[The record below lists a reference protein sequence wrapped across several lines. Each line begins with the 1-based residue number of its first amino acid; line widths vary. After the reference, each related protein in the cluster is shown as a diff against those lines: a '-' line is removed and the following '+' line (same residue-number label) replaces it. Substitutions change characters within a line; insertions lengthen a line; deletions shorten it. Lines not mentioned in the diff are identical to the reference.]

1 MIDQINLFTG
11 GASIRYSIILNIIL
25 LAAIVILSLVFYLI
39 ARKRKHERL
48 VKKKQLDTQQ
58 KFARELLDS
67 VPAGFILLTPNGNI
81 KQVNRQASA
90 ELGVQKQ
97 DIKNK
102 NIREV
107 FSIFHENINILDE
120 LLGRLQKDEQEVTL
134 PPDTFIYGTIN
145 TISFLA
151 KGYFKNVTVEKN
163 SNYILFTFRNVVT
176 ELTQEYVLNMALRR
190 TKIFPWSYDT
200 KCNLMTIDPRY
211 FEHLGI
217 PAGDCTLTN
226 EQFAQL
232 VHPDDIAGVLKALT
246 LQAQG
251 NFIEDP
257 VSYRLHRGDGK
268 WEWFEAQSTYL
279 GQGTRIPFRLVG
291 VCMST
296 QEHKKIEEELIIA
309 RDKAQQSDKLK
320 SVFLANMSHEIRTPL
335 NAIVGFSNLLVDG
348 DMAFKKEEVKEF
360 LSLINLNCEQLLA
373 LISDILDLSKIESNT
388 MVFNITEQPLTPL
401 LQNILRAQ
409 QINVPQEVE
418 LLLDLPST
426 DTIIT
431 TDPLRL
437 KQVINNLINNA
448 IKFTSKGA
456 ITLGYRQNNDQ
467 VSIFVK
473 DTGTGID
480 EDKINRIF
488 ERFYKGDNFVQGTG
502 LGLAI
507 SHTIVEHL
515 KGTITVTSEIGKGS
529 HFTIQHPIKEWGIEI
544 QYPYRLASATIIT
557 KLLGGS
563 YIFIPPQTW
572 IV

>member
-11 GASIRYSIILNIIL
+11 DASIRYSIILNIIL

-48 VKKKQLDTQQ
+48 VKEKQLDTQQ

-67 VPAGFILLTPNGNI
+67 VPAGFILLAPNGSI
-81 KQVNRQASA
+81 KQVNHQAAA
-90 ELGVQKQ
+90 ELGIQKQ

-107 FSIFHENINILDE
+107 FSISHENINILDE

-145 TISFLA
+145 TTSFLA
-151 KGYFKNVTVEKN
+151 KGYFKNVIVEKG
-163 SNYILFTFRNVVT
+163 SNCIIFTFRNVVT

-211 FEHLGI
+211 FEHLDI

-232 VHPDDIAGVLKALT
+232 VHPDDIAGVLEALT
-246 LQAQG
+246 LQVQG

-268 WEWFEAQSTYL
+268 WEWFEAQSSYL
-279 GQGTRIPFRLVG
+279 GQGTQIPFRLVG

-296 QEHKKIEEELIIA
+296 QEHKKIEEELTKA

-320 SVFLANMSHEIRTPL
+320 SAFLANMSHEIRTPL

-348 DMAFKKEEVKEF
+348 DMAFKKEEIKEF
-360 LSLINLNCEQLLA
+360 LSLIHLNCEQLLA

-418 LLLDLPST
+418 LLLDLPAT

-448 IKFTSKGA
+448 IKFTSKGTV
-456 ITLGYRQNNDQ
+456 TLGYKQNNDQ

-507 SHTIVEHL
+507 SHTIIEHL
-515 KGTITVTSEIGKGS
+515 KGTITVTSKVGEGS
-529 HFTIQHPIKEWGIEI
+529 CFTIQHPVKKMG
-544 QYPYRLASATIIT
+544 Y
-557 KLLGGS
+557 
-563 YIFIPPQTW
+563 
-572 IV
+572 

>member
-81 KQVNRQASA
+81 KQVNRQAST

-211 FEHLGI
+211 FEHLDI

-418 LLLDLPST
+418 LLLDLPAT

-529 HFTIQHPIKEWGIEI
+529 HFTIQHPIKRMG
-544 QYPYRLASATIIT
+544 Y
-557 KLLGGS
+557 
-563 YIFIPPQTW
+563 
-572 IV
+572 

>member
-309 RDKAQQSDKLK
+309 PDKAQQSDKLK

-529 HFTIQHPIKEWGIEI
+529 HFTIQHPIKRMG
-544 QYPYRLASATIIT
+544 Y
-557 KLLGGS
+557 
-563 YIFIPPQTW
+563 
-572 IV
+572 

>member
-11 GASIRYSIILNIIL
+11 DASIQYSITLNIIL
-25 LAAIVILSLVFYLI
+25 LAAIVILTLIFYLI
-39 ARKRKHERL
+39 ARKRKYERL
-48 VKKKQLDTQQ
+48 VKEKQLDTQQ

-67 VPAGFILLTPNGNI
+67 VPAGFILLTPNGTI
-81 KQVNRQASA
+81 KQVNRQAA
-90 ELGVQKQ
+90 TELGVQKQ
-97 DIKNK
+97 DIRDK

-134 PPDTFIYGTIN
+134 PPDTFIHGATN
-145 TISFLA
+145 AISFLV
-151 KGYFKNVTVEKN
+151 KGYFKNVTGEED
-163 SNYILFTFRNVVT
+163 SNYIIFTFRNVVT
-176 ELTQEYVLNMALRR
+176 ELTQEYVLNMALHR
-190 TKIFPWSYDT
+190 TKIFPWSYDI
-200 KCNLMTIDPRY
+200 KCNLMIIDPRY
-211 FEHLGI
+211 FEYLGI

-226 EQFAQL
+226 EQFAQM
-232 VHPDDIAGVLKALT
+232 VHPNDIEGVITALT
-246 LQAQG
+246 LTVHG
-251 NFIEDP
+251 SLIETP
-257 VSYRLHRGDGK
+257 VSYRLRRGDGQ

-279 GQGTRIPFRLVG
+279 GQGTQTPFRLVG

-296 QEHKKIEEELIIA
+296 QEHKKIEEELTKA

-320 SVFLANMSHEIRTPL
+320 SAFLANISHEIRTPL

-348 DMAFKKEEVKEF
+348 DMSFQKEEIKEF
-360 LSLINLNCEQLLA
+360 LSLIYLNCEQLLA

-418 LLLDLPST
+418 LLLDLPAT

-456 ITLGYRQNNDQ
+456 VTLGYKQNNDQ

-473 DTGTGID
+473 DTGSGID

-507 SHTIVEHL
+507 SHTIIEHL
-515 KGTITVTSEIGKGS
+515 KGTITVTSKVGEGS
-529 HFTIQHPIKEWGIEI
+529 CFTIQHPVKKMG
-544 QYPYRLASATIIT
+544 Y
-557 KLLGGS
+557 
-563 YIFIPPQTW
+563 
-572 IV
+572 

>member
-11 GASIRYSIILNIIL
+11 DASIQYSITLNIIL
-25 LAAIVILSLVFYLI
+25 LAAIVILTLIFYLI
-39 ARKRKHERL
+39 ARKRKYERL
-48 VKKKQLDTQQ
+48 VKEKQLDTQQ

-418 LLLDLPST
+418 LLLDLPAT

-529 HFTIQHPIKEWGIEI
+529 HFTIQHPIKRMG
-544 QYPYRLASATIIT
+544 Y
-557 KLLGGS
+557 
-563 YIFIPPQTW
+563 
-572 IV
+572 

>member
-388 MVFNITEQPLTPL
+388 MIFNITEQPLTPL

-529 HFTIQHPIKEWGIEI
+529 HFTIQHPIKRMG
-544 QYPYRLASATIIT
+544 Y
-557 KLLGGS
+557 
-563 YIFIPPQTW
+563 
-572 IV
+572 

>member
-426 DTIIT
+426 DIIIT

-529 HFTIQHPIKEWGIEI
+529 HFTIQHPIKRMG
-544 QYPYRLASATIIT
+544 Y
-557 KLLGGS
+557 
-563 YIFIPPQTW
+563 
-572 IV
+572 

>member
-58 KFARELLDS
+58 KFARKLLDS

-81 KQVNRQASA
+81 KQVNRQAST

-418 LLLDLPST
+418 LLLDLPAT

-529 HFTIQHPIKEWGIEI
+529 HFTIQHPIKRMG
-544 QYPYRLASATIIT
+544 Y
-557 KLLGGS
+557 
-563 YIFIPPQTW
+563 
-572 IV
+572 

>member
-11 GASIRYSIILNIIL
+11 DASIRYSIILNIIL

-48 VKKKQLDTQQ
+48 VKEKQLDTQQ

-67 VPAGFILLTPNGNI
+67 IPAGFILLAPNGSI
-81 KQVNRQASA
+81 KQVNHQAAA
-90 ELGVQKQ
+90 ELGIQKQ

-107 FSIFHENINILDE
+107 FSISHENINILDE

-145 TISFLA
+145 TTSFLA
-151 KGYFKNVTVEKN
+151 KGYFKNVIVEKG
-163 SNYILFTFRNVVT
+163 SNCIIFTFRNVVT

-211 FEHLGI
+211 FEHLDI

-232 VHPDDIAGVLKALT
+232 VHPDDIAGVLEALT

-268 WEWFEAQSTYL
+268 WEWFEAQSSYL
-279 GQGTRIPFRLVG
+279 GQGTQIPFRLVG

-296 QEHKKIEEELIIA
+296 QEHKKIEEELTKA

-320 SVFLANMSHEIRTPL
+320 SAFLANMSHEIRTPL

-348 DMAFKKEEVKEF
+348 DMAFKKEEIKEF
-360 LSLINLNCEQLLA
+360 LSLIHLNCEQLLA

-418 LLLDLPST
+418 LLLDLPAT

-448 IKFTSKGA
+448 IKFTSKGTV
-456 ITLGYRQNNDQ
+456 TLGYKQNNDQ

-507 SHTIVEHL
+507 SHTIIEHL
-515 KGTITVTSEIGKGS
+515 KGTITVTSKVGEGS
-529 HFTIQHPIKEWGIEI
+529 CFTIQHPVKKMG
-544 QYPYRLASATIIT
+544 Y
-557 KLLGGS
+557 
-563 YIFIPPQTW
+563 
-572 IV
+572 

>member
-120 LLGRLQKDEQEVTL
+120 LLGRLQKVEQEVTL

-529 HFTIQHPIKEWGIEI
+529 HFTIQHPIKRMG
-544 QYPYRLASATIIT
+544 Y
-557 KLLGGS
+557 
-563 YIFIPPQTW
+563 
-572 IV
+572 

>member
-11 GASIRYSIILNIIL
+11 DASIQYSITLNIIL
-25 LAAIVILSLVFYLI
+25 LAAIVILTLIFYLI
-39 ARKRKHERL
+39 ARKRKYERL
-48 VKKKQLDTQQ
+48 VKEKQLDTQQ

-67 VPAGFILLTPNGNI
+67 VPAGFILLTPNGTI
-81 KQVNRQASA
+81 KQVNRQAA
-90 ELGVQKQ
+90 TELGVQKQ
-97 DIKNK
+97 DIRDK

-107 FSIFHENINILDE
+107 FSIFHENLNILDK
-120 LLGRLQKDEQEVTL
+120 LLSLLQKDEQEVTL
-134 PPDTFIYGTIN
+134 PPDTFIHGATN
-145 TISFLA
+145 AISFLV
-151 KGYFKNVTVEKN
+151 KGYFKNVTGEED
-163 SNYILFTFRNVVT
+163 SSYIIFTFRNVVT
-176 ELTQEYVLNMALRR
+176 ELTQEYVLNMALHR
-190 TKIFPWSYDT
+190 TKIFPWSYDI
-200 KCNLMTIDPRY
+200 KCNLMIIDPRY
-211 FEHLGI
+211 FEYLGI

-226 EQFAQL
+226 EQFAQM
-232 VHPDDIAGVLKALT
+232 VHPDDIEGVITALT
-246 LQAQG
+246 LTVHG
-251 NFIEDP
+251 SLIETP
-257 VSYRLHRGDGK
+257 VSYRLRRGDGQ

-279 GQGTRIPFRLVG
+279 GQGTQTPFRLVG

-296 QEHKKIEEELIIA
+296 QEHKKIEEELTKA
-309 RDKAQQSDKLK
+309 RDKAQQSDELK
-320 SVFLANMSHEIRTPL
+320 SAFLANMSHEIRTPL

-348 DMAFKKEEVKEF
+348 DMSFQKEEIKEF
-360 LSLINLNCEQLLA
+360 LSLIHLNCEQLLA

-418 LLLDLPST
+418 LLLDLPAT

-437 KQVINNLINNA
+437 KQVINNLITNA

-456 ITLGYRQNNDQ
+456 VTLGYRQNNDQ

-473 DTGTGID
+473 DTGSGID

-507 SHTIVEHL
+507 SHTIIEHL
-515 KGTITVTSEIGKGS
+515 KGTITVTSKVGEGS
-529 HFTIQHPIKEWGIEI
+529 CFTIQHPVKKMG
-544 QYPYRLASATIIT
+544 Y
-557 KLLGGS
+557 
-563 YIFIPPQTW
+563 
-572 IV
+572 

>member
-1 MIDQINLFTG
+1 MIDQINLFTSD
-11 GASIRYSIILNIIL
+11 ASIRYSIILNIIL

-48 VKKKQLDTQQ
+48 VKEKQLDTQQ

-67 VPAGFILLTPNGNI
+67 VPAGFILLAPNGSI
-81 KQVNRQASA
+81 KQVNHQAAA

-107 FSIFHENINILDE
+107 FSISHENINILDE

-145 TISFLA
+145 TTSFLA
-151 KGYFKNVTVEKN
+151 KGYFKNVIVEKG
-163 SNYILFTFRNVVT
+163 SNCIIFTFRNVVT

-211 FEHLGI
+211 FEHLDI

-232 VHPDDIAGVLKALT
+232 VHPDDITGVLEALT

-268 WEWFEAQSTYL
+268 WEWFEAQSSYL
-279 GQGTRIPFRLVG
+279 GQGTQIPFRLVG

-296 QEHKKIEEELIIA
+296 QEHKKIEEELTKA

-320 SVFLANMSHEIRTPL
+320 SAFLANMSHEIRTPL

-348 DMAFKKEEVKEF
+348 DMAFKKEEIKEF
-360 LSLINLNCEQLLA
+360 LSLIHLNCEQLLA

-418 LLLDLPST
+418 LLLDLPAT

-456 ITLGYRQNNDQ
+456 VTLGYKQNNDQ

-473 DTGTGID
+473 DTGSGID

-507 SHTIVEHL
+507 SHTIIEHL
-515 KGTITVTSEIGKGS
+515 KGTITVTSKVGEGS
-529 HFTIQHPIKEWGIEI
+529 CFTIQHPVKKMG
-544 QYPYRLASATIIT
+544 Y
-557 KLLGGS
+557 
-563 YIFIPPQTW
+563 
-572 IV
+572 

>member
-11 GASIRYSIILNIIL
+11 DASIQYSITLNIIL
-25 LAAIVILSLVFYLI
+25 LAAIVILTLIFYLI
-39 ARKRKHERL
+39 ARKRKYERL
-48 VKKKQLDTQQ
+48 VKEKQLDTQQ

-67 VPAGFILLTPNGNI
+67 VPAGFILLTPNGTI
-81 KQVNRQASA
+81 KQVNRQAA
-90 ELGVQKQ
+90 TELGVQKQ
-97 DIKNK
+97 DIRDK

-134 PPDTFIYGTIN
+134 PPDTFIHGATN
-145 TISFLA
+145 AISFLV
-151 KGYFKNVTVEKN
+151 KGYFKNVTGEED
-163 SNYILFTFRNVVT
+163 SNYIIFTFRNVVT
-176 ELTQEYVLNMALRR
+176 ELTQEYVLNMALHR
-190 TKIFPWSYDT
+190 TKIFPWSYDI
-200 KCNLMTIDPRY
+200 KCNLMIIDPRY
-211 FEHLGI
+211 FEYLGI

-226 EQFAQL
+226 EQFAQM
-232 VHPDDIAGVLKALT
+232 VHPNDIEGVITALT
-246 LQAQG
+246 LTVHG
-251 NFIEDP
+251 SLIETP
-257 VSYRLHRGDGK
+257 VSYRLRRGDGQ

-279 GQGTRIPFRLVG
+279 GQGTQTPFRLVG

-296 QEHKKIEEELIIA
+296 QEHKKIEEELTKA

-320 SVFLANMSHEIRTPL
+320 SAFLANMSHEIRTPL

-348 DMAFKKEEVKEF
+348 DMSFQKEEIKEF
-360 LSLINLNCEQLLA
+360 LSLIYLNCEQLLA

-418 LLLDLPST
+418 LLLDLPAT

-456 ITLGYRQNNDQ
+456 VTLGYRQNNDQ

-473 DTGTGID
+473 DTGSGID

-507 SHTIVEHL
+507 SHTIIEHL
-515 KGTITVTSEIGKGS
+515 KGTITVTSKVGEGS
-529 HFTIQHPIKEWGIEI
+529 CFTIQHPVKKMG
-544 QYPYRLASATIIT
+544 Y
-557 KLLGGS
+557 
-563 YIFIPPQTW
+563 
-572 IV
+572 

>member
-11 GASIRYSIILNIIL
+11 DASIQYSITLNIIL
-25 LAAIVILSLVFYLI
+25 LAAIVILTLIFYLI
-39 ARKRKHERL
+39 ARKRKYERL
-48 VKKKQLDTQQ
+48 VKEKQLDTQQ

-67 VPAGFILLTPNGNI
+67 VPAGFILLTPNGTI
-81 KQVNRQASA
+81 KQVNRQAA
-90 ELGVQKQ
+90 TELGVQKQ
-97 DIKNK
+97 DIRDK

-107 FSIFHENINILDE
+107 FSIFHENLNILDK
-120 LLGRLQKDEQEVTL
+120 LLSLLQKDEQEVTL
-134 PPDTFIYGTIN
+134 PPDTFIHGATN
-145 TISFLA
+145 AISFLV
-151 KGYFKNVTVEKN
+151 KGYFKNVTGEED
-163 SNYILFTFRNVVT
+163 SSYIIFTFRNVVT
-176 ELTQEYVLNMALRR
+176 ELTQEYVLNMALHR
-190 TKIFPWSYDT
+190 TKIFPWSYDI
-200 KCNLMTIDPRY
+200 KCNLMIIDPRY
-211 FEHLGI
+211 FEYLGI
-217 PAGDCTLTN
+217 PAWDCTLTN
-226 EQFAQL
+226 EQFAQM
-232 VHPDDIAGVLKALT
+232 VHPDDIEGVITALT
-246 LQAQG
+246 LTVHG
-251 NFIEDP
+251 SLIETP
-257 VSYRLHRGDGK
+257 VSYRLRRGDGQ

-279 GQGTRIPFRLVG
+279 GQGTQTPFRLVG

-296 QEHKKIEEELIIA
+296 QEHKKIEEELTKA
-309 RDKAQQSDKLK
+309 RDKAQQSDELK
-320 SVFLANMSHEIRTPL
+320 SAFLANMSHEIRTPL

-348 DMAFKKEEVKEF
+348 DMSFQKEEIKEF
-360 LSLINLNCEQLLA
+360 LSLIHLNCEQLLA

-418 LLLDLPST
+418 LLLDLPAT

-456 ITLGYRQNNDQ
+456 VTLGYRQNNDQ

-473 DTGTGID
+473 DTGSGID

-507 SHTIVEHL
+507 SHTIIEHL
-515 KGTITVTSEIGKGS
+515 KGTITVTSKVGEGS
-529 HFTIQHPIKEWGIEI
+529 CFTIQHPVKKMG
-544 QYPYRLASATIIT
+544 Y
-557 KLLGGS
+557 
-563 YIFIPPQTW
+563 
-572 IV
+572 

>member
-1 MIDQINLFTG
+1 MIDQINLFTSD
-11 GASIRYSIILNIIL
+11 ASIRYSIILNIIL

-48 VKKKQLDTQQ
+48 VKEKQLDTQQ

-67 VPAGFILLTPNGNI
+67 VPAGFILLAPNGSI
-81 KQVNRQASA
+81 KQVNHQAAA
-90 ELGVQKQ
+90 ELGIQKQ

-107 FSIFHENINILDE
+107 FSISHENINILDE

-145 TISFLA
+145 TTSFLA
-151 KGYFKNVTVEKN
+151 KGYFKNVIVEKG
-163 SNYILFTFRNVVT
+163 SNCIIFTFRNVVT

-211 FEHLGI
+211 FEHLDI

-232 VHPDDIAGVLKALT
+232 VHPDDITGVLEALT

-268 WEWFEAQSTYL
+268 WEWFEAQSSYL
-279 GQGTRIPFRLVG
+279 GQGTQIPFRLVG

-296 QEHKKIEEELIIA
+296 QEHKKIEEELTKS

-320 SVFLANMSHEIRTPL
+320 SAFLANMSHEIRTPL

-348 DMAFKKEEVKEF
+348 DMAFKKEEIKEF
-360 LSLINLNCEQLLA
+360 LSLIHLNCEQLLA

-418 LLLDLPST
+418 LLLDLPAT

-456 ITLGYRQNNDQ
+456 VTLGYKQNNDQ

-480 EDKINRIF
+480 EDKMNRIF

-507 SHTIVEHL
+507 SHTIIEHL
-515 KGTITVTSEIGKGS
+515 KGTITVTSKVGEGS
-529 HFTIQHPIKEWGIEI
+529 CFTIQHPVKKMG
-544 QYPYRLASATIIT
+544 Y
-557 KLLGGS
+557 
-563 YIFIPPQTW
+563 
-572 IV
+572 

>member
-11 GASIRYSIILNIIL
+11 DASIQYSITLNIIL
-25 LAAIVILSLVFYLI
+25 LAAIVILTLIFYLI
-39 ARKRKHERL
+39 ARKRKYERL
-48 VKKKQLDTQQ
+48 VKEKQLDTQQ

-67 VPAGFILLTPNGNI
+67 VPAGFILVTPNGPI
-81 KQVNRQASA
+81 KQVNRQAA
-90 ELGVQKQ
+90 PELGVQKH
-97 DIKNK
+97 DLRDK

-107 FSIFHENINILDE
+107 FSIFHENLNILDK
-120 LLGRLQKDEQEVTL
+120 LLSLLQKDEQEVTL
-134 PPDTFIYGTIN
+134 PPDTFIHGTTN
-145 TISFLA
+145 AISFLV
-151 KGYFKNVTVEKN
+151 KGYFKNVTGEED
-163 SNYILFTFRNVVT
+163 SSYIIFTFRNVVT
-176 ELTQEYVLNMALRR
+176 ELTQEYVLNMALHR
-190 TKIFPWSYDT
+190 TKIFPWSYDI
-200 KCNLMTIDPRY
+200 KCNLMIIDPRY
-211 FEHLGI
+211 FEYLGI
-217 PAGDCTLTN
+217 PAGNCTLTN
-226 EQFAQL
+226 EQFAQM
-232 VHPDDIAGVLKALT
+232 VHPDDIEGVITALT
-246 LQAQG
+246 LTVHG
-251 NFIEDP
+251 SLIETP
-257 VSYRLHRGDGK
+257 VSYRLRRGDGQ

-279 GQGTRIPFRLVG
+279 GQGTQTPFRLVG

-296 QEHKKIEEELIIA
+296 QEHKKIEEELTKA

-320 SVFLANMSHEIRTPL
+320 SAFLANMSHEIRTPL

-348 DMAFKKEEVKEF
+348 DMSFQKEEIKEF
-360 LSLINLNCEQLLA
+360 LSLIHLNCEQLLA

-418 LLLDLPST
+418 LLLDLPAT

-456 ITLGYRQNNDQ
+456 VTLGYKQNNDQ

-473 DTGTGID
+473 DTGSGID

-507 SHTIVEHL
+507 SHTIIEHL
-515 KGTITVTSEIGKGS
+515 KGTITVTSKVGEGS
-529 HFTIQHPIKEWGIEI
+529 CFTIQHPVKKMG
-544 QYPYRLASATIIT
+544 Y
-557 KLLGGS
+557 
-563 YIFIPPQTW
+563 
-572 IV
+572 

>member
-81 KQVNRQASA
+81 KQVNRQAST

-320 SVFLANMSHEIRTPL
+320 SVFLANMIHEIRTPL

-418 LLLDLPST
+418 LLLDLPAT

-529 HFTIQHPIKEWGIEI
+529 HFTIQHPIKRMG
-544 QYPYRLASATIIT
+544 Y
-557 KLLGGS
+557 
-563 YIFIPPQTW
+563 
-572 IV
+572 

>member
-11 GASIRYSIILNIIL
+11 DASIQYSITLNIIL

-67 VPAGFILLTPNGNI
+67 VPAGFILLTPNGTI
-81 KQVNRQASA
+81 KQVNRQAA
-90 ELGVQKQ
+90 TELGVQKQ
-97 DIKNK
+97 DIRDK

-176 ELTQEYVLNMALRR
+176 ELTQEYVLNMALHR
-190 TKIFPWSYDT
+190 TKIFPWSYDI
-200 KCNLMTIDPRY
+200 KCNLMIIDPRY
-211 FEHLGI
+211 FEYLGI

-226 EQFAQL
+226 EQFAKM
-232 VHPDDIAGVLKALT
+232 VHPNDIEGVITALT
-246 LQAQG
+246 LTVHG
-251 NFIEDP
+251 SLIETP
-257 VSYRLHRGDGK
+257 VSYRLRRGDGQ

-279 GQGTRIPFRLVG
+279 GQGTQTPFRLVG

-296 QEHKKIEEELIIA
+296 QEHKKIEEELTKA

-320 SVFLANMSHEIRTPL
+320 SAFLANMSHEIRTPL

-348 DMAFKKEEVKEF
+348 DMSFQKEEIKEF
-360 LSLINLNCEQLLA
+360 LSLIYLNCEQLLA

-529 HFTIQHPIKEWGIEI
+529 HFTIQHPIKRMG
-544 QYPYRLASATIIT
+544 Y
-557 KLLGGS
+557 
-563 YIFIPPQTW
+563 
-572 IV
+572 

>member
-25 LAAIVILSLVFYLI
+25 LAAIVLLSLVFYLI

-81 KQVNRQASA
+81 KQVNRQAST

-418 LLLDLPST
+418 LLLDLPAT

-529 HFTIQHPIKEWGIEI
+529 HFTIQHPIKRMG
-544 QYPYRLASATIIT
+544 Y
-557 KLLGGS
+557 
-563 YIFIPPQTW
+563 
-572 IV
+572 

>member
-11 GASIRYSIILNIIL
+11 DASIQYSITLNIIL
-25 LAAIVILSLVFYLI
+25 LAAIVILTLIFYLI
-39 ARKRKHERL
+39 ARKRKYERL
-48 VKKKQLDTQQ
+48 VKEKQLDTQQ

-67 VPAGFILLTPNGNI
+67 VPAGFILLTPNGTI
-81 KQVNRQASA
+81 KQVNRQAA
-90 ELGVQKQ
+90 TELGVQKQ
-97 DIKNK
+97 DIRDK

-107 FSIFHENINILDE
+107 FSIFHENLNILDK
-120 LLGRLQKDEQEVTL
+120 LLSLLQKDEQEVTL
-134 PPDTFIYGTIN
+134 PPDTFIHGTTN
-145 TISFLA
+145 AISFLV
-151 KGYFKNVTVEKN
+151 KGYFKNVTGEED
-163 SNYILFTFRNVVT
+163 SSYIIFTFRNVVT
-176 ELTQEYVLNMALRR
+176 ELAQEYVLNMALHR
-190 TKIFPWSYDT
+190 TKIFPWSYDI
-200 KCNLMTIDPRY
+200 KCNLMIIDPRY
-211 FEHLGI
+211 FEYLGI

-226 EQFAQL
+226 EQFAQM
-232 VHPDDIAGVLKALT
+232 VHPDDIEGVITALT
-246 LQAQG
+246 LTVHG
-251 NFIEDP
+251 SLIETP
-257 VSYRLHRGDGK
+257 VSYRLRRGDGQ

-279 GQGTRIPFRLVG
+279 GQGTQIPFRLVG

-296 QEHKKIEEELIIA
+296 QEHKKIEEELTKA

-320 SVFLANMSHEIRTPL
+320 SAFLANMSHEIRTPL

-348 DMAFKKEEVKEF
+348 DMSFKKEEIKEF
-360 LSLINLNCEQLLA
+360 LSLIHLNCEQLLA

-418 LLLDLPST
+418 LLLDLPAT

-456 ITLGYRQNNDQ
+456 VTLGYRQYNDQ

-473 DTGTGID
+473 DTGTGIN
-480 EDKINRIF
+480 EDKINCIF

-507 SHTIVEHL
+507 SHTIIEHL
-515 KGTITVTSEIGKGS
+515 KGTITVTSKVGEGS
-529 HFTIQHPIKEWGIEI
+529 CFTIQHPVKKVG
-544 QYPYRLASATIIT
+544 Y
-557 KLLGGS
+557 
-563 YIFIPPQTW
+563 
-572 IV
+572 

>member
-11 GASIRYSIILNIIL
+11 SASIRYSIILNIIL

-418 LLLDLPST
+418 LLLDLPAT

-529 HFTIQHPIKEWGIEI
+529 HFTIQHPIKRMG
-544 QYPYRLASATIIT
+544 Y
-557 KLLGGS
+557 
-563 YIFIPPQTW
+563 
-572 IV
+572 

>member
-11 GASIRYSIILNIIL
+11 DASIQYSITLNIIL
-25 LAAIVILSLVFYLI
+25 LAAIVILTLIFYLI
-39 ARKRKHERL
+39 ARKRKYERL
-48 VKKKQLDTQQ
+48 VKEKQLDTQQ

-67 VPAGFILLTPNGNI
+67 VPAGFILLTPNGTI
-81 KQVNRQASA
+81 KQVNRQAA
-90 ELGVQKQ
+90 TELGVQKQ
-97 DIKNK
+97 DIRDK

-107 FSIFHENINILDE
+107 FSIFHENLNILDK
-120 LLGRLQKDEQEVTL
+120 LLSLLQKDEQEVTL
-134 PPDTFIYGTIN
+134 PPDTFIHGATN
-145 TISFLA
+145 AISFLV
-151 KGYFKNVTVEKN
+151 KGYFTNVTGEED
-163 SNYILFTFRNVVT
+163 SSYIIFTFRNVVT
-176 ELTQEYVLNMALRR
+176 ELTQEYVLNMALHR
-190 TKIFPWSYDT
+190 TKIFPWSYDI
-200 KCNLMTIDPRY
+200 KCNLMIIDPRY
-211 FEHLGI
+211 FEYLGI

-226 EQFAQL
+226 EQFAQM
-232 VHPDDIAGVLKALT
+232 VHPDDIEGVITALT
-246 LQAQG
+246 LTVHG
-251 NFIEDP
+251 SLIETP
-257 VSYRLHRGDGK
+257 VSYRLRRGDGQ

-279 GQGTRIPFRLVG
+279 GQGTQTPFRLVG

-296 QEHKKIEEELIIA
+296 QEHKKIEEELTKA
-309 RDKAQQSDKLK
+309 RDKAQQSDELK
-320 SVFLANMSHEIRTPL
+320 SAFLANMSHEIRTPL

-348 DMAFKKEEVKEF
+348 DMSFQKEEIKEF
-360 LSLINLNCEQLLA
+360 LSLIHLNCEQLLA

-418 LLLDLPST
+418 LLLDLPAT

-456 ITLGYRQNNDQ
+456 VTLGYRQNNDQ

-473 DTGTGID
+473 DTGSGID

-507 SHTIVEHL
+507 SHTIIEHL
-515 KGTITVTSEIGKGS
+515 KGTITVTSKVGEGS
-529 HFTIQHPIKEWGIEI
+529 CFTIQHPVKKMG
-544 QYPYRLASATIIT
+544 Y
-557 KLLGGS
+557 
-563 YIFIPPQTW
+563 
-572 IV
+572 

>member
-1 MIDQINLFTG
+1 MIDQINLFTSD
-11 GASIRYSIILNIIL
+11 ASIRYSIILNIIL

-48 VKKKQLDTQQ
+48 VKEKQLDTQQ

-67 VPAGFILLTPNGNI
+67 VPAGFILLAPNGSI
-81 KQVNRQASA
+81 KQVNHQAAA
-90 ELGVQKQ
+90 ELGIQKQ

-107 FSIFHENINILDE
+107 FSISHENINILDE

-145 TISFLA
+145 TTSFLA
-151 KGYFKNVTVEKN
+151 KGYFKNVIVEKG
-163 SNYILFTFRNVVT
+163 SNCIIFTFRNVVT

-211 FEHLGI
+211 FEHLDI

-232 VHPDDIAGVLKALT
+232 VHPDDITGVLEALT

-268 WEWFEAQSTYL
+268 WEWFEAQSSYL
-279 GQGTRIPFRLVG
+279 GQGTQIPFRLVG

-296 QEHKKIEEELIIA
+296 QEHKKIEEELTKS

-320 SVFLANMSHEIRTPL
+320 SAFLANMSHEIRTPL

-348 DMAFKKEEVKEF
+348 DMAFKKEEIKEF
-360 LSLINLNCEQLLA
+360 LSLIHLNCEQLLA

-418 LLLDLPST
+418 LLLDLPAT

-448 IKFTSKGA
+448 IKFTSKGTV
-456 ITLGYRQNNDQ
+456 TLGYKQNNDQ

-480 EDKINRIF
+480 EDKMNRIF

-507 SHTIVEHL
+507 SHTIIEHL
-515 KGTITVTSEIGKGS
+515 KGTITVTSKVGEGS
-529 HFTIQHPIKEWGIEI
+529 CFTIKHPVKKMG
-544 QYPYRLASATIIT
+544 Y
-557 KLLGGS
+557 
-563 YIFIPPQTW
+563 
-572 IV
+572 

>member
-11 GASIRYSIILNIIL
+11 DASIQYSITLNIIL
-25 LAAIVILSLVFYLI
+25 LAAIVILTLIFYLI
-39 ARKRKHERL
+39 ARKRKYERL
-48 VKKKQLDTQQ
+48 VKEKQLDTQQ

-67 VPAGFILLTPNGNI
+67 VPAGFILLTPNGTI
-81 KQVNRQASA
+81 KQVNRQAA
-90 ELGVQKQ
+90 TELGVQKQ
-97 DIKNK
+97 DIRDK

-107 FSIFHENINILDE
+107 FSIFHENLNILDK
-120 LLGRLQKDEQEVTL
+120 LLSLLQKDEQEVTL
-134 PPDTFIYGTIN
+134 PPDTFIHGATN
-145 TISFLA
+145 AISFLV
-151 KGYFKNVTVEKN
+151 KGYFKNVTGEED
-163 SNYILFTFRNVVT
+163 SNYIIFTFRNVVT
-176 ELTQEYVLNMALRR
+176 DLTQEYVLNMALHR
-190 TKIFPWSYDT
+190 TKIFPWSYDI
-200 KCNLMTIDPRY
+200 KCNLMIIDPRY
-211 FEHLGI
+211 FEYLGI

-226 EQFAQL
+226 EQFAQM
-232 VHPDDIAGVLKALT
+232 VHPDDIEGVITALT
-246 LQAQG
+246 LTVHG
-251 NFIEDP
+251 SLIETP
-257 VSYRLHRGDGK
+257 VSYRLRRGDGQ

-279 GQGTRIPFRLVG
+279 GQGTQTPFRLVG

-296 QEHKKIEEELIIA
+296 QEHKKIEEELTKA

-320 SVFLANMSHEIRTPL
+320 SAFLANMSHEIRTPL

-348 DMAFKKEEVKEF
+348 NMSFQKEEIKEF
-360 LSLINLNCEQLLA
+360 LSLIHLNCEQLLA

-418 LLLDLPST
+418 LLLDLPAT

-456 ITLGYRQNNDQ
+456 VTLGYRQNNDQ

-473 DTGTGID
+473 DTGSGID

-507 SHTIVEHL
+507 SHTIIEHL
-515 KGTITVTSEIGKGS
+515 KGTITVTSKVGEGS
-529 HFTIQHPIKEWGIEI
+529 CFTIQHPVKKMG
-544 QYPYRLASATIIT
+544 Y
-557 KLLGGS
+557 
-563 YIFIPPQTW
+563 
-572 IV
+572 

>member
-11 GASIRYSIILNIIL
+11 DASIQYSITLNIIL
-25 LAAIVILSLVFYLI
+25 LAAIVILTLIFYLI
-39 ARKRKHERL
+39 ARKRKYERL
-48 VKKKQLDTQQ
+48 VKEKQLDTQQ

-67 VPAGFILLTPNGNI
+67 VPAGFILLTPNGTI
-81 KQVNRQASA
+81 KQVNRQAA
-90 ELGVQKQ
+90 TELGVQKQ
-97 DIKNK
+97 DIRDK

-107 FSIFHENINILDE
+107 FSIFHENLNILDK
-120 LLGRLQKDEQEVTL
+120 LLSLLQKDEQEVTL
-134 PPDTFIYGTIN
+134 PPDTFIHGATN
-145 TISFLA
+145 AISFLV
-151 KGYFKNVTVEKN
+151 KGYFKNVTGEED
-163 SNYILFTFRNVVT
+163 SSYIIFTFRNVVT
-176 ELTQEYVLNMALRR
+176 ELTQEYVLNMALHR
-190 TKIFPWSYDT
+190 TKIFPWSYDI
-200 KCNLMTIDPRY
+200 KCNLMIIDPRY
-211 FEHLGI
+211 FEYLGI

-226 EQFAQL
+226 EQFAQM
-232 VHPDDIAGVLKALT
+232 VHPDDIEGVITALT
-246 LQAQG
+246 LTVHG
-251 NFIEDP
+251 SLIETP
-257 VSYRLHRGDGK
+257 VSYRLRRGDGQ

-279 GQGTRIPFRLVG
+279 GQGTQTPFRLVG

-296 QEHKKIEEELIIA
+296 QEHKKIEEELTKA

-320 SVFLANMSHEIRTPL
+320 SAFLANMSHEIRTPL

-348 DMAFKKEEVKEF
+348 DMSFQKEEIKEF
-360 LSLINLNCEQLLA
+360 LSLIYLNCEQLLA

-418 LLLDLPST
+418 LLLDLPAT

-456 ITLGYRQNNDQ
+456 VTLGYRQNNDQ

-473 DTGTGID
+473 DTGSGID

-507 SHTIVEHL
+507 SHTIIEHL
-515 KGTITVTSEIGKGS
+515 KGTITVTSKVGEGS
-529 HFTIQHPIKEWGIEI
+529 CFTIQHPVKKMG
-544 QYPYRLASATIIT
+544 Y
-557 KLLGGS
+557 
-563 YIFIPPQTW
+563 
-572 IV
+572 

>member
-11 GASIRYSIILNIIL
+11 DASIQYSITLNIIL
-25 LAAIVILSLVFYLI
+25 LAAIVILTLIFYLI
-39 ARKRKHERL
+39 ARKRKYERL
-48 VKKKQLDTQQ
+48 VKEKQLDTQQ

-67 VPAGFILLTPNGNI
+67 VPAGFILLTPNGTI
-81 KQVNRQASA
+81 KQVNRQAA
-90 ELGVQKQ
+90 TELGVQKQ
-97 DIKNK
+97 DIRDK

-107 FSIFHENINILDE
+107 FSIFHENLNILDK
-120 LLGRLQKDEQEVTL
+120 LLSLLQKDEQEVTL
-134 PPDTFIYGTIN
+134 PPDTFIHGATN
-145 TISFLA
+145 AISFLV
-151 KGYFKNVTVEKN
+151 KGYFKNVTGEED
-163 SNYILFTFRNVVT
+163 SNYIIFTFRNVVT

-211 FEHLGI
+211 FEHLDI

-232 VHPDDIAGVLKALT
+232 VHPDDIAGVLEALT

-268 WEWFEAQSTYL
+268 WEWFEAQSSYL
-279 GQGTRIPFRLVG
+279 GQGTQIPFRLVG

-296 QEHKKIEEELIIA
+296 QEHKKIEEELTKA

-320 SVFLANMSHEIRTPL
+320 SAFLANMSHEIRTPL

-348 DMAFKKEEVKEF
+348 DMAFKKEEIKEF
-360 LSLINLNCEQLLA
+360 LSLIHLNCEQLLA

-418 LLLDLPST
+418 LLLDLPAT

-456 ITLGYRQNNDQ
+456 VTLGYKQNNDQ

-473 DTGTGID
+473 DTGSGID

-507 SHTIVEHL
+507 SHTIIEHL
-515 KGTITVTSEIGKGS
+515 KGTITVTSKVGEGS
-529 HFTIQHPIKEWGIEI
+529 CFTIQHPVKKMG
-544 QYPYRLASATIIT
+544 Y
-557 KLLGGS
+557 
-563 YIFIPPQTW
+563 
-572 IV
+572 

>member
-81 KQVNRQASA
+81 KQVNRQAST

-418 LLLDLPST
+418 LLLDLPAT

-529 HFTIQHPIKEWGIEI
+529 HFTIQHPIKRMG
-544 QYPYRLASATIIT
+544 Y
-557 KLLGGS
+557 
-563 YIFIPPQTW
+563 
-572 IV
+572 

>member
-1 MIDQINLFTG
+1 MIDQINLFTSD
-11 GASIRYSIILNIIL
+11 ASIRYSIILNIIL

-48 VKKKQLDTQQ
+48 VKEKQLDTQQ

-67 VPAGFILLTPNGNI
+67 VPAGFILLAPNGSI
-81 KQVNRQASA
+81 KQVNHQAAA
-90 ELGVQKQ
+90 ELGIQKQ

-107 FSIFHENINILDE
+107 FSISHENINILDE

-145 TISFLA
+145 TTSFLA
-151 KGYFKNVTVEKN
+151 KGYFKNVIVEKG
-163 SNYILFTFRNVVT
+163 SNCIIFTFRNVVT

-211 FEHLGI
+211 FEHLDI

-232 VHPDDIAGVLKALT
+232 VHPDDITGVLEALT

-251 NFIEDP
+251 NFIKDP
-257 VSYRLHRGDGK
+257 VSYRLRRGDGQ

-279 GQGTRIPFRLVG
+279 GQGTQTPFRLVG

-296 QEHKKIEEELIIA
+296 QEHKKIEEELTKA

-320 SVFLANMSHEIRTPL
+320 SAFLANMSHEIRTPL

-348 DMAFKKEEVKEF
+348 DMSFQKEEIKEF
-360 LSLINLNCEQLLA
+360 LSLIYLNCEQLLA

-418 LLLDLPST
+418 LLLDLPAT

-456 ITLGYRQNNDQ
+456 VTLGYRQNNDQ

-473 DTGTGID
+473 DTGSGID

-507 SHTIVEHL
+507 SHTIIEHL
-515 KGTITVTSEIGKGS
+515 KGTITVTSKVGEGS
-529 HFTIQHPIKEWGIEI
+529 CFTIQHPVKKVG
-544 QYPYRLASATIIT
+544 Y
-557 KLLGGS
+557 
-563 YIFIPPQTW
+563 
-572 IV
+572 

>member
-232 VHPDDIAGVLKALT
+232 VHSDDIAGVLKALT

-418 LLLDLPST
+418 LLLDLPAT

-529 HFTIQHPIKEWGIEI
+529 HFTIQHPIKRMG
-544 QYPYRLASATIIT
+544 Y
-557 KLLGGS
+557 
-563 YIFIPPQTW
+563 
-572 IV
+572 

>member
-11 GASIRYSIILNIIL
+11 DASIRYSIILNIIL

-58 KFARELLDS
+58 KFARKLLDS

-81 KQVNRQASA
+81 KQVNRQAST

-335 NAIVGFSNLLVDG
+335 NAIVGFSNLLVDV
-348 DMAFKKEEVKEF
+348 DLAFKKEEVKEF

-418 LLLDLPST
+418 LLLDLPAT

-529 HFTIQHPIKEWGIEI
+529 HFTIQHPIKRMG
-544 QYPYRLASATIIT
+544 Y
-557 KLLGGS
+557 
-563 YIFIPPQTW
+563 
-572 IV
+572 

>member
-268 WEWFEAQSTYL
+268 WEWFESQSTYL

-529 HFTIQHPIKEWGIEI
+529 HFTIQHPIKRMG
-544 QYPYRLASATIIT
+544 Y
-557 KLLGGS
+557 
-563 YIFIPPQTW
+563 
-572 IV
+572 

>member
-529 HFTIQHPIKEWGIEI
+529 HFTIQHPIKIMG
-544 QYPYRLASATIIT
+544 Y
-557 KLLGGS
+557 
-563 YIFIPPQTW
+563 
-572 IV
+572 

>member
-268 WEWFEAQSTYL
+268 WDWFEAQSTYL

-529 HFTIQHPIKEWGIEI
+529 HFTIQHPIKRMG
-544 QYPYRLASATIIT
+544 Y
-557 KLLGGS
+557 
-563 YIFIPPQTW
+563 
-572 IV
+572 

>member
-11 GASIRYSIILNIIL
+11 DASIQYSITLNIIL
-25 LAAIVILSLVFYLI
+25 LAAIVILTLIFYLI
-39 ARKRKHERL
+39 ARKRKYERL
-48 VKKKQLDTQQ
+48 VKEKQLDTQQ

-67 VPAGFILLTPNGNI
+67 VPAGFILLTPNGTI
-81 KQVNRQASA
+81 KQVNRQAA
-90 ELGVQKQ
+90 TELGVQKQ
-97 DIKNK
+97 DIRDK

-107 FSIFHENINILDE
+107 FSIFHENLNILDK
-120 LLGRLQKDEQEVTL
+120 LLSLLQKDEQEVTL
-134 PPDTFIYGTIN
+134 PPDTFIHGATN
-145 TISFLA
+145 AISFLV
-151 KGYFKNVTVEKN
+151 KGYFKNVTGEED
-163 SNYILFTFRNVVT
+163 SSYIIFTFRNVVT
-176 ELTQEYVLNMALRR
+176 ELTQEYVLNMALHR
-190 TKIFPWSYDT
+190 TKIFPWSYDI
-200 KCNLMTIDPRY
+200 KCNLMIIDPRY
-211 FEHLGI
+211 FEYLGI

-226 EQFAQL
+226 EQFAQM
-232 VHPDDIAGVLKALT
+232 VHPDDIEGVITALT
-246 LQAQG
+246 LTVHG
-251 NFIEDP
+251 SLIETP
-257 VSYRLHRGDGK
+257 VSYRLRRGDGQ

-279 GQGTRIPFRLVG
+279 GQGTQTPFRLVG

-320 SVFLANMSHEIRTPL
+320 SAFLANMSHEIRTPL

-348 DMAFKKEEVKEF
+348 DMSFQKEEIKEF
-360 LSLINLNCEQLLA
+360 LSLIHLNCEQLLA

-418 LLLDLPST
+418 LLLDLPAT

-456 ITLGYRQNNDQ
+456 VTLGYKQNNDQ

-473 DTGTGID
+473 DTGSGID

-507 SHTIVEHL
+507 SHTIIEHL
-515 KGTITVTSEIGKGS
+515 KGTITVTSKVGEGS
-529 HFTIQHPIKEWGIEI
+529 CFTIQHPVKKMG
-544 QYPYRLASATIIT
+544 Y
-557 KLLGGS
+557 
-563 YIFIPPQTW
+563 
-572 IV
+572 

>member
-67 VPAGFILLTPNGNI
+67 VPAGVILLTPNGNI
-81 KQVNRQASA
+81 KQVNRQAST

-418 LLLDLPST
+418 LLLDLPAT

-529 HFTIQHPIKEWGIEI
+529 HFTIQHPIKRMG
-544 QYPYRLASATIIT
+544 Y
-557 KLLGGS
+557 
-563 YIFIPPQTW
+563 
-572 IV
+572 

>member
-11 GASIRYSIILNIIL
+11 DASIRYSIILNIIL

-81 KQVNRQASA
+81 KQVNRQAST

-418 LLLDLPST
+418 LLLDLPAT

-529 HFTIQHPIKEWGIEI
+529 HFTIQHPIKRMG
-544 QYPYRLASATIIT
+544 Y
-557 KLLGGS
+557 
-563 YIFIPPQTW
+563 
-572 IV
+572 